1 MSIHSVPAVENAV
14 RCTTIAGEACPLGP
28 LCPGGCASRVQDR
41 PSDEMILQ
49 HLGAAVML
57 CWAQLPLS
65 ARDQILRQAD
75 DVIGLAPVPQVRNE
89 IVRLMLRHAKLRW
102 AASLLPGRATRCRG
116 AGRST

>member
-1 MSIHSVPAVENAV
+1 MSIHTIPDVENAV
-14 RCTTIAGEACPLGP
+14 RCNTIAGEACPLGP
-28 LCPGGCASRVQDR
+28 LCPGGCASRVR

-75 DVIGLAPVPQVRNE
+75 DVIGLTPVPQVRNE

-102 AASLLPGRATRCRG
+102 AASLLPGKAARCRG

>member
-1 MSIHSVPAVENAV
+1 MSGRLRVPGN
-14 RCTTIAGEACPLGP
+14 
-28 LCPGGCASRVQDR
+28 R
-41 PSDEMILQ
+41 PSDEMILR

-57 CWAQLPLS
+57 CWADLPLS

-102 AASLLPGRATRCRG
+102 AASLLPGKAALSLTRACVHPGFYSKPRQIG
-116 AGRST
+116 S

>member
-1 MSIHSVPAVENAV
+1 MSGQLRVPGAGSAV
-14 RCTTIAGEACPLGP
+14 R
-28 LCPGGCASRVQDR
+28 RD
-41 PSDEMILQ
+41 DLQ

-75 DVIGLAPVPQVRNE
+75 DVIGLTPVPKVRNE

-102 AASLLPGRATRCRG
+102 AASLLPGGATRRRIPADRSERG
-116 AGRST
+116 LDRPAPA